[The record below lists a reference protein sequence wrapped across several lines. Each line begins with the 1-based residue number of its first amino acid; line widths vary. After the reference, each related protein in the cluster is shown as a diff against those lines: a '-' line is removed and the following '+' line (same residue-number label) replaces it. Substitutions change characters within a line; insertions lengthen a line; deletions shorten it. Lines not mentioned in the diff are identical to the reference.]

1 MVRPAWND
9 SAAFLPPTSDRTP
22 PIGEAGGDARM
33 LTTPGAARIVR
44 HVVDPLRHG
53 GNPIVAD

>member
-22 PIGEAGGDARM
+22 PIDRTGGDAQIP
-33 LTTPGAARIVR
+33 TPGGRSVR
-44 HVVDPLRHG
+44 HVVDPFRQG
-53 GNPIVAD
+53 GNRAPAD

>member
-22 PIGEAGGDARM
+22 PIDRTGGDAQIPHPD
-33 LTTPGAARIVR
+33 PGVR
-44 HVVDPLRHG
+44 HVVDPFRQG
-53 GNPIVAD
+53 GNQASAD